1 MKVDVSKLISKEVSA
16 TSEHGL
22 DEEVAIPDRNS
33 AQIQGKVLLTRL
45 DQSILAK
52 FDITASLNLNCDKC
66 LESFREQLPL
76 SFDRE
81 YSLVPSDDPEVL
93 AVGDGELDTDLAI
106 AQEVSISLPLQ
117 VVCKPDCKGLD
128 PTTGENLNLTEA

>member
-1 MKVDVSKLISKEVSA
+1 M
-16 TSEHGL
+16 
-22 DEEVAIPDRNS
+22 
-33 AQIQGKVLLTRL
+33 
-45 DQSILAK
+45 
-52 FDITASLNLNCDKC
+52 
-66 LESFREQLPL
+66 ESFREQLPL